1 MHLLYAVR
9 VLISLQSAWW
19 GLVYV
24 VGRGIYIWFP
34 GSHPSTL
41 WMDAYMT
48 DCGGR
53 KAFMTVHIVPRGI
66 LLGKYW
72 EYAVK
77 EFVGEMT
84 IY

>member
-1 MHLLYAVR
+1 MVGFGLRCREGHLYLVSR
-9 VLISLQSAWW
+9 VLSIH
-19 GLVYV
+19 LVD
-24 VGRGIYIWFP
+24 G
-34 GSHPSTL
+34 
-41 WMDAYMT
+41 YMT

-53 KAFMTVHIVPRGI
+53 KAYMTLHIVPRGI